1 LDRGTIS
8 LPQVDAQTLKS
19 VSNLISRYGVWR
31 DLVLEGRYA
40 LVIAGVEQWIV
51 ENLRLRSQIRDVND
65 LHAAAEMIARMK
77 GSLSQRV
84 HLFQAPKDDKN
95 EDKGGVQLL
104 TMHSA
109 KGLECDKTA
118 VIQVID
124 GTCPSANAGN
134 VNKERRLMYVAITR
148 ARDQLYVS
156 SVASRPAS
164 PFILV

>member
-1 LDRGTIS
+1 
-8 LPQVDAQTLKS
+8 
-19 VSNLISRYGVWR
+19 
-31 DLVLEGRYA
+31 
-40 LVIAGVEQWIV
+40 
-51 ENLRLRSQIRDVND
+51 VND
-65 LHAAAEMIARMK
+65 LHAAADMIARMH

-109 KGLECDKTA
+109 KGLEFDKVA

-134 VNKERRLMYVAITR
+134 VDEERRLMYVAITR
-148 ARDQLYVS
+148 ARDHLYVS

-164 PFILV
+164 PFIVEAGIESQELKPPHSLP